1 MKIRRLKKL
10 QAEKTRSNR
19 AWFPWEDI
27 FYIDAEDDFN
37 VPVRNDFS
45 PVEIKRT
52 TAAELWASSQKFP
65 KAVP

>member
-37 VPVRNDFS
+37 VPVRNNCS
-45 PVEIKRT
+45 PIGIEQT
-52 TAAELWASSQKFP
+52 TAAVLGASTQKFP